1 MYSKSNPILTEIQD
15 KLADIG
21 ETKTVKFVWTPGHA
35 GIDGNEKADEA
46 WQQSDSPM
54 TRFKKTIER
63 WKPNVNFN
71 RNPQVVLSRMR
82 MCHTHF
88 THSHH
93 MTRKRSSM
101 CDQCNTTTTVAH
113 FLLECTK
120 FQSERIKHKIDKT
133 CLEND
138 YKKNLRILAYIK

>member
-1 MYSKSNPILTEIQD
+1 L
-15 KLADIG
+15 
-21 ETKTVKFVWTPGHA
+21 TPGHA
-35 GIDGNEKADEA
+35 GIDGNEKADEEAKEALRQCLPPQSMMVAADMIEQA
-46 WQQSDSPM
+46 WQQSNSPM

-63 WKPNVNFN
+63 WKPNVNLN
-71 RNPQVVLSRMR
+71 RHQQVVLSRMR

-93 MTRKRSSM
+93 MTRERSPM
-101 CDQCNTTTTVAH
+101 CDQCNTTTKVAH

-120 FQSERIKHKIDKT
+120 FQSERIKLKIDET

-138 YKKNLRILAYIK
+138 YKKTSGF